1 MSARRTLTAGG
12 LGPNVPNRKVSYQP
26 AQRGPTTRWRWACGL
41 ATAGLLAAGIVAVAP
56 TPAGSATAAANQLR
70 VDSVGFTPGEVKHA
84 YLMTTG
90 PISGASYAV
99 IDAHGATVL
108 SGAVGATNR
117 GRWSASYPDVYSL
130 DFSHLT
136 TPGTYHLV
144 VTGPASAT
152 SQSFRIESA
161 AALYGRM
168 VGDGV
173 RFFQAQR
180 DGKDQVDTA
189 LDRKPSHLNDAHAE
203 VYRLPDFPHPGSD
216 DTIKGGHLTRVAD
229 HAVIDAEGGW
239 FDAGDFLKFTH
250 TTAYAD
256 VLLYASQR
264 ALGSA
269 ATGALSREARH
280 GEQWLRRMWHE
291 KTRTLYLQVGIGT
304 GNRAG
309 TFYGDHD
316 LWRLPQ
322 ADDHDTAHRDRY
334 AAAHRPVF
342 RAAPPGH
349 LISPNLVG
357 RVSAAF
363 ALAAQVDAATHRRRA
378 GSELEAATSLYAMA
392 ATRHPPH
399 PLVTSAP
406 WEYYPETTWHDDMA
420 LGASEIAL
428 AELDLGRPAR
438 TYATAAA
445 RWTKAYLAHDT
456 GDTFNLYDDSA
467 MAEADLLQV
476 MRRLPSSPHLAVTRQ
491 ALLAGLRRQIGIGL
505 ATAKADPFRAGGD
518 YDEFDVDSHTFG
530 LISTVAMYDAAT
542 HTRAYQGFATEQRDW
557 LFGANAW
564 GASFMVGE
572 GTNYP
577 RCMQH
582 QVANLAGTL
591 DGAPP
596 IVVGAVVN
604 GPNSAGLFTGG
615 LGSLQSGMRK
625 CPTGPAPYQQFDGRG
640 SRYIDDVRSWQ
651 TDEPALDMSGAAVLA
666 GALEQS
672 LPAPD

>member
-1 MSARRTLTAGG
+1 MASWRR
-12 LGPNVPNRKVSYQP
+12 V
-26 AQRGPTTRWRWACGL
+26 CGL
-41 ATAGLLAAGIVAVAP
+41 ATVGLVAAGALAAAP
-56 TPAGSATAAANQLR
+56 TPAGSTTGPADRLR

-90 PISGASYAV
+90 PVSGASYAV

-108 SGAVGATNR
+108 SGEVSTTNR

-130 DFSHLT
+130 DFSHLA

-144 VTGPASAT
+144 VTGPANAT

-180 DGKDQVDTA
+180 DGRDQVDAA

-216 DTIKGGHLTRVAD
+216 DTIKGSHLTRVAD

-269 ATGALSREARH
+269 ASGALTREARH

-322 ADDHDTAHRDRY
+322 ADDRDTASRDRY

-363 ALAAQVDAATHRRRA
+363 ALAAQVDAPKHRRRA
-378 GSELEAATSLYAMA
+378 VSELHAATSLYAMA
-392 ATRHPPH
+392 ATKQPPH

-406 WEYYPETTWHDDMA
+406 WGYYPETTWHDDMA

-428 AELDLGRPAR
+428 ARLDLGQPVRA
-438 TYATAAA
+438 YAIDAA
-445 RWTKAYLAHDT
+445 RWARDYIAHDT

-467 MAEADLLQV
+467 LAEADLLQV
-476 MRRLPSSPHLAVTRQ
+476 MHRMASGPHLAITRP
-491 ALLAGLRRQIGIGL
+491 ALLADLRQQIHIGL
-505 ATAKADPFRAGGD
+505 HRATTDAFRAGGD
-518 YDEFDVDSHTFG
+518 YDQFDVDSHTFG
-530 LISTVAMYDAAT
+530 LISTVAMYDSAT
-542 HTRAYQGFATEQRDW
+542 NSNAYQGFATEQRDW

-591 DGAPP
+591 DGSPP
-596 IVVGAVVN
+596 VVVGAVVN

-615 LGSLQSGMRK
+615 LGGLQSGMRK
-625 CPTGPAPYQQFDGRG
+625 CPTGPAPYQQFNGRG

-666 GALEQS
+666 GALEEAGHR
-672 LPAPD
+672 P